1 MFTQDW
7 MMRQIETLTLAIA
20 KIVFRKD
27 TAEYHPSAAGED
39 GILSNADRLHMTLNA
54 ALKEGR
60 ISEGEDLLFDALEDG
75 DRNCL
80 EVALDFY
87 FRLNELSDQE
97 LAAGN
102 FSRQEIQ
109 DGLNDVMEQFGIVL
123 P

>member
-20 KIVFRKD
+20 KIVFQKD
-27 TAEYHPSAAGED
+27 TAEYRPSD
-39 GILSNADRLHMTLNA
+39 GGDGVLTDADRLHISLNA
-54 ALKEGR
+54 ALREGR

-75 DRNCL
+75 DRDCL

-87 FRLNELSDQE
+87 CRLNELSDQV
-97 LAAGN
+97 LADGN

-109 DGLNDVMEQFGIVL
+109 DGLEDVMERFGIVL